1 MKKALFAELTE
12 SLGEVLDHAQGK
24 ITLKTTNVPI
34 PEQPKAR
41 QAKDIVRIRKRLGV
55 SQAIF
60 ARVLG
65 VARDTEISWEQ
76 GRRSPSGSAL
86 RLLEIAERHPEYL
99 VEGQSA

>member
-1 MKKALFAELTE
+1 MKESLFAELKE
-12 SLGEVLDHAQGK
+12 SLGEVLEHAQGK

-34 PEQPKAR
+34 PEMPKSR
-41 QAKDIVRIRKRLGV
+41 PAKDIVRIRKQFGV

-76 GRRSPSGSAL
+76 GRRTPSGPAL

-99 VEGQSA
+99 AEA